1 MWWFLIEY
9 IDRVIWQNKFIFIY
23 SYIIYMNDAETAQW
37 ESPS

>member
-9 IDRVIWQNKFIFIY
+9 IDRVIWHNKFIFIY
-23 SYIIYMNDAETAQW
+23 SYIIYMNDTEAAQG